1 MIGTVTSRLKSP
13 ARSAK
18 PVLAA
23 QSGHGAATAPV
34 RGRVLI
40 VEDEYFL
47 ALENEAALQAAG
59 YEVVGTATTGVNAV
73 ALAREQRPDIVLM
86 DIRLAGAGDGI
97 GAAIEISDR
106 FSIAIIFAT
115 ALSDRET
122 RERAERAF
130 ALGWLSKPYSSDEM
144 LAAVSRAMQ
153 LLRGRRS

>member
-1 MIGTVTSRLKSP
+1 MIGTVPSRLKSP

-59 YEVVGTATTGVNAV
+59 YEVVGTATTGVDAV

-122 RERAERAF
+122 RQRAERAF

-153 LLRGRRS
+153 LLRGRRG